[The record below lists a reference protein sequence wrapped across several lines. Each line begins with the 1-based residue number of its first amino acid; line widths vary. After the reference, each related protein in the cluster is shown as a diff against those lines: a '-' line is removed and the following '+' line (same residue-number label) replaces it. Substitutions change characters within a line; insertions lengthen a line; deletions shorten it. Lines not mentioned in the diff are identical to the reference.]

1 MIFRF
6 GIVKGIVNFDPV
18 ASLGRGVL
26 ATPRPKHYPTIL
38 DPEKIGALMRAIDGY
53 ESRAVRCALKLLA
66 LTFVRSGELRH
77 AEWSEIKLHERM
89 WEIPAEKTKIR
100 KEHLVPLSRQ
110 ALETL
115 LTVRQITGRNTYV
128 LSSLTHPQRPISNVT
143 LNAALR
149 RMGFDT
155 KNEITSHGFRAM
167 ARTILHERL
176 RYQPDVVELQLG
188 HTVPDRLGEGY
199 NRAKFLQERKRMMQD
214 WADYL
219 EDLMSR
225 APSSSTSLWTSLAP
239 LSHQGVRSCT
249 WLT

>member
-1 MIFRF
+1 
-6 GIVKGIVNFDPV
+6 
-18 ASLGRGVL
+18 
-26 ATPRPKHYPTIL
+26 
-38 DPEKIGALMRAIDGY
+38 
-53 ESRAVRCALKLLA
+53 
-66 LTFVRSGELRH
+66 
-77 AEWSEIKLHERM
+77 M

-100 KEHLVPLSRQ
+100 MEHLIPLSRQ

-128 LSSLTHPQRPISNVT
+128 FSSLTHPHRPISNVT